1 MSKRCLINFLQSLA
15 AVLAGNA
22 AYFLLMP
29 FLPVSAR
36 HIPFRI
42 DLGLAVDGCFCV
54 VAWGII
60 KAVSGRKWLSKL
72 SKSAEFR
79 IPKL

>member
-1 MSKRCLINFLQSLA
+1 VSKRSLINFLQSFA

-42 DLGLAVDGCFCV
+42 DLGLAVDGCFCL

-60 KAVSGRKWLSKL
+60 KAVGGGKGV
-72 SKSAEFR
+72 SKSARF
-79 IPKL
+79 